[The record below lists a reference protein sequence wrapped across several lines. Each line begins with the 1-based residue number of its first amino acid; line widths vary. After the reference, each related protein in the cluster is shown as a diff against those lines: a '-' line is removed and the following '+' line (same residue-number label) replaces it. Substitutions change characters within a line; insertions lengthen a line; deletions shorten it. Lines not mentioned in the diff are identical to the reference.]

1 MRRPHVV
8 VVVVSCSED
17 FVGAEISVRV
27 AIIKIIDVMVNLF
40 FILIILIFFSFLLC
54 LGLVLSQEA
63 LLIA

>member
-1 MRRPHVV
+1 MKRRPHIAFVV
-8 VVVVSCSED
+8 PCCEDLVV
-17 FVGAEISVRV
+17 AEVSVRV

-40 FILIILIFFSFLLC
+40 FTLIFFSFLLC